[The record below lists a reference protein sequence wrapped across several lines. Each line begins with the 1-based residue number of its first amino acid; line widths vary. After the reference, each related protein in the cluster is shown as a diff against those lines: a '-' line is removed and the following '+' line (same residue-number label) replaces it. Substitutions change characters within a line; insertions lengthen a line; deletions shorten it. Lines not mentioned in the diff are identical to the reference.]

1 MKQTIPLEEK
11 EFDIDRDV
19 ILENILFSRTFDVQ
33 VNSSPWLFTDL
44 PIFAMTPRKVVAIPK
59 WQQGNCRGC

>member
-1 MKQTIPLEEK
+1 VKQTIPLEEK

-33 VNSSPWLFTDL
+33 VNSSP
-44 PIFAMTPRKVVAIPK
+44 
-59 WQQGNCRGC
+59 